1 MVKQIYLFK
10 FIDSISVNFIL
21 KRVGEI
27 KRVVNDAIQNKK
39 LIRMKYTR
47 SLWDEKI
54 VDEETGELIL
64 THTEA

>member
-1 MVKQIYLFK
+1 
-10 FIDSISVNFIL
+10 
-21 KRVGEI
+21 
-27 KRVVNDAIQNKK
+27 
-39 LIRMKYTR
+39 MKYTR